1 MGKKYLYVPKSAK
14 RLFKGAALRDLAPHI
29 AMPMR
34 RSYPV
39 TASNANVVPAWAEQA
54 AVPIPINDAA
64 AHRLSDMGYTQNI
77 VPMPSYY
84 SPQEEP
90 RESFFSRVNFDA
102 LASIITKVLL
112 EYMDGRARRNE
123 PWYMKALRYP
133 TEVANTVAANR
144 AEGTPVNK
152 ENFIEK
158 AAPVI
163 GTIAN
168 SFVPGTGTAVQWGLK
183 GLNWLK
189 NRFTGQGGKLR
200 RKKKK
205 KPVLIFNNDT
215 RNYLGHKVSFE
226 NDVKKVADDAFKN
239 KAEDK
244 RWRKIIS
251 SAFSSAI
258 KSVAP
263 AIGSGRLI
271 LGRKINKKQLKKMA
285 KRKKGGSMKDYM
297 AWVRSFKSKKRGRGL
312 KARTSKGMRYINDS
326 GSGNVTG
333 AGKRRRRKGRKHR
346 KHGGKLKLYKSRG
359 IYYARPV
366 KKRRKHRSKSGK
378 GLVSSGYLMKG
389 TPFDYSGM
397 PPYF

>member
-14 RLFKGAALRDLAPHI
+14 HLFKGAALEDLAPHI

-34 RSYPV
+34 RAYPV
-39 TASNANVVPAWAEQA
+39 TASNANVVPAWAQQA

-64 AHRLSDMGYTQNI
+64 AHKLSNMGYSQNI
-77 VPMPSYY
+77 VPIPYY
-84 SPQEEP
+84 PPQEEP

-112 EYMDGRARRNE
+112 EYMDGRARQNE

-144 AEGTPVNK
+144 AEGIPVNK
-152 ENFIEK
+152 ENFLEK

-189 NRFTGQGGKLR
+189 DKFKGGKLR
-200 RKKKK
+200 KKKGKKKK
-205 KPVLIFNNDT
+205 SIFIFNDNT
-215 RNYLGHKVSFE
+215 RKYLGQKVSFE
-226 NDVKKVADDAFKN
+226 NDLNKVADDAFKN
-239 KAEDK
+239 KAQDK
-244 RWRKIIS
+244 RWRNILK
-251 SAFSSAI
+251 SALTSAV
-258 KSVAP
+258 KELAP

-333 AGKRRRRKGRKHR
+333 AGKRRRKGRRHR

-359 IYYARPV
+359 IYYPKPV
-366 KKRRKHRSKSGK
+366 KKRRKHRKKSGK